1 MDKLNGDINKTEND
15 TDKVSLKAVLIN
27 FRQFNFFFVEYQF
40 QLTHLKIRIYDKKVD
55 ILQYQRP
62 VLSFH

>member
-27 FRQFNFFFVEYQF
+27 FRQFNFF
-40 QLTHLKIRIYDKKVD
+40 LWNTN
-55 ILQYQRP
+55 
-62 VLSFH
+62 SN

>member
-27 FRQFNFFFVEYQF
+27 FKQFNFFVEYQF
-40 QLTHLKIRIYDKKVD
+40 QLTHLKIRIYDKK
-55 ILQYQRP
+55 
-62 VLSFH
+62 S